1 MSPAVFTVAL
11 VTGAALLALW
21 TDARFPGLAPES
33 LTARLVNAG
42 VAACVLAVFPPPDE
56 PGSVQIL
63 VVVSLLIVLLGYAF
77 LTGIWLLRALQ
88 GALLRG

>member
-11 VTGAALLALW
+11 VIGAATLALW
-21 TDARFPGLAPES
+21 TDVRFPGLAPAS
-33 LTARLVNAG
+33 LTARFVNAG
-42 VAACVLAVFPPPDE
+42 VAALALVLFPPPNE
-56 PGSVQIL
+56 PGSFEIAVI
-63 VVVSLLIVLLGYAF
+63 VSLLLVALGYAF